1 MSARS
6 EITDNLIGETISAFE
21 GKEEA
26 TTSTLQNILPFLYV
40 LTSLLIEDSSLI
52 TTPLLDQRLVY
63 DAIRRIIATR
73 AERSTKSLRALVE
86 QIRLEESGK
95 ADYLV
100 IASLNVGSLHPSLTD
115 SFLKGQR

>member
-6 EITDNLIGETISAFE
+6 EITDNLIEETISAFA

-26 TTSTLQNILPFLYV
+26 TPSTLQNILPFLYV
-40 LTSLLIEDSSLI
+40 LTSLLIKDSSLI

-63 DAIRRIIATR
+63 DAIRRIIATK
-73 AERSTKSLRALVE
+73 AERNTNSLVAFVE
-86 QIRLEESGK
+86 EIRLEESGK

-100 IASLNVGSLHPSLTD
+100 VASVNVGSLHPNLTD
-115 SFLKGQR
+115 